1 MHALDRMREPLGLL
15 HDVVE
20 GPALEVDPIR
30 AVTFKR
36 PPLVS
41 AVDLLHEGKV
51 LVHHA
56 LAECK
61 VSLREKA
68 AQLLNAAGFREFV
81 WVFFKIG
88 VVLPGIAA
96 ALEPAVLLALPKCP
110 LRFPLST
117 SI

>member
-1 MHALDRMREPLGLL
+1 MHALDRMREPLWLL
-15 HDVVE
+15 QDVIE

-68 AQLLNAAGFREFV
+68 AQLLNAAGLREFV
-81 WVFFKIG
+81 WYSS
-88 VVLPGIAA
+88 
-96 ALEPAVLLALPKCP
+96 
-110 LRFPLST
+110 R
-117 SI
+117 